1 LGGIL
6 TTFSQ
11 QKTIKKK
18 TYGKINGICYL
29 HIFLDIYIYCIHIFA
44 VCSTGGS
51 PWCIPHKGD
60 HLEVPND
67 GGLKWEKSLLLYS
80 PVKEWETWGKW
91 GKWETWETWET
102 WWENGKMGENGGK
115 KTNFNICTHMWK
127 IHENPQKL

>member
-1 LGGIL
+1 MLF
-6 TTFSQ
+6 T
-11 QKTIKKK
+11 
-18 TYGKINGICYL
+18 
-29 HIFLDIYIYCIHIFA
+29 HIVRHIYIYCIHIFA

-91 GKWETWETWET
+91 GNMGNMVGKW
-102 WWENGKMGENGGK
+102 ENGGK
-115 KTNFNICTHMWK
+115 WGKKN
-127 IHENPQKL
+127 